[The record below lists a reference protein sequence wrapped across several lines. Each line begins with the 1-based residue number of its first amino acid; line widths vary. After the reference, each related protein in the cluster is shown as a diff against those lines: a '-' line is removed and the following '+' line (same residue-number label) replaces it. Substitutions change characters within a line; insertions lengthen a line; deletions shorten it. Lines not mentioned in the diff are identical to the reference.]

1 MSKAENDKILSLD
14 FSSDFLILQMP
25 LSCEVII
32 LSGVSPII
40 CSHTYFHVIDF
51 SINNQ
56 YHILNALKDSN
67 PLLRDKQ

>member
-32 LSGVSPII
+32 LSCVVI

-56 YHILNALKDSN
+56 YHILSALKDSN